1 VNTGIETPLQRTWP
15 APSPEERRLVELLS
29 EGRTD
34 DVVARTLG
42 CTRRTLQR
50 RLRRVFEKLGAAS
63 RFQAGALAE
72 RAGWI
77 GQKETPQ

>member
-1 VNTGIETPLQRTWP
+1 MQ
-15 APSPEERRLVELLS
+15 LLS

-34 DVVARTLG
+34 EVVARTLG

-50 RLRRVFEKLGAAS
+50 RLRRVFEKLGAGS
-63 RFQAGALAE
+63 RFQAGVLAE

-77 GQKETPQ
+77 EQDETPS